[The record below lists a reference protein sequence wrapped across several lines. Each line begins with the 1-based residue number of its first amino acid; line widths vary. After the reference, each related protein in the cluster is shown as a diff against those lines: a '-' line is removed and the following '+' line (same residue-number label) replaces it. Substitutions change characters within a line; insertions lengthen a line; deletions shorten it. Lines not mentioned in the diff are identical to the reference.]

1 MIGIVSV
8 ENFCLLFP
16 ELAECDRHQ
25 IERALLQA
33 SKECPTH
40 KYGNLHQEAIAH
52 LAAHK
57 IAMQFFQ
64 TGAIAGAAVE
74 AAKGGSPSLPKVGGG
89 SANNLNSTSY
99 GQEVIRIQSQLPICG
114 IIA

>member
-8 ENFCLLFP
+8 ENFCLSFP
-16 ELAECDRHQ
+16 ELAECDRYQ

-40 KYGNLHQEAIAH
+40 IYGNLHQEAIAH
-52 LAAHK
+52 LAAHRV
-57 IAMQFFQ
+57 AMQYFQ

-74 AAKGGSPSLPKVGGG
+74 AAKGGSPSFPKAGGG
-89 SANNLNSTSY
+89 AENLNSTSY
-99 GQEVIRIQSQLPICG
+99 GQEVLRIRQTLPLSG
-114 IIA
+114 FVA

>member
-1 MIGIVSV
+1 MIGQVSV

-16 ELAECDRHQ
+16 ELAECDRYQ

-33 SKECPTH
+33 SKECPAH

-57 IAMQFFQ
+57 IAMYLFQ
-64 TGAIAGAAVE
+64 LGVIAGAAVE

-99 GQEVIRIQSQLPICG
+99 GQEVIRIQSQLPTCG

>member
-1 MIGIVSV
+1 MIGTVSV

-25 IERALLQA
+25 VERALLQA
-33 SKECPTH
+33 SKECPANI
-40 KYGNLHQEAIAH
+40 YGNLHQEAIAH
-52 LAAHK
+52 LAAHR
-57 IAMQFFQ
+57 IAMQYFQ

-89 SANNLNSTSY
+89 SADNLNSTSY
-99 GQEVIRIQSQLPICG
+99 GQEVLRIQKTLPLSG
-114 IIA
+114 FVA

>member
-8 ENFCLLFP
+8 ENFCLSFP
-16 ELAECDRHQ
+16 ELAECDRYQ

-40 KYGNLHQEAIAH
+40 IYGNLHQEAIAH
-52 LAAHK
+52 LAAHRV
-57 IAMQFFQ
+57 AMQYFQ

-74 AAKGGSPSLPKVGGG
+74 AAKGGSPSLPKAGG
-89 SANNLNSTSY
+89 SAENLNSTSY
-99 GQEVIRIQSQLPICG
+99 GQEVLRIRQTLPLSG
-114 IIA
+114 FVA

>member
-1 MIGIVSV
+1 MIGQVSA

-25 IERALLQA
+25 VERALLQA
-33 SKECPTH
+33 SKECSARI
-40 KYGNLHQEAIAH
+40 YGNLHQEAIAH

-57 IAMQFFQ
+57 IAMQYFQ

-74 AAKGGSPSLPKVGGG
+74 AAKGGSPSLPKAGGG
-89 SANNLNSTSY
+89 NVENLNSTSY
-99 GQEVIRIQSQLPICG
+99 GQEVLRIQKTLPLSG
-114 IIA
+114 FVA

>member
-33 SKECPTH
+33 SKECPAH
-40 KYGNLHQEAIAH
+40 IYGNLHQEAVAH
-52 LAAHK
+52 LAAHRM
-57 IAMQFFQ
+57 AMQHFQ
-64 TGAIAGAAVE
+64 MGAIAGAAVE
-74 AAKGGSPSLPKVGGG
+74 ASKGGSPSLPKAGGG
-89 SANNLNSTSY
+89 NVENLNSTSY
-99 GQEVIRIQSQLPICG
+99 GQEVLRIRQTLPISG
-114 IIA
+114 FVA

>member
-1 MIGIVSV
+1 MIGTVSP
-8 ENFCLLFP
+8 ENFYTLFP

-25 IERALLQA
+25 VERALLQA
-33 SKECPTH
+33 SKECPTTT
-40 KYGNLHQEAIAH
+40 YGNLHQEAIAH

-57 IAMQFFQ
+57 IAMQYFQ

-89 SANNLNSTSY
+89 SADNLSSTSY
-99 GQEVIRIQSQLPICG
+99 GQEVLRIQRTLPLSG
-114 IIA
+114 FVA

>member
-25 IERALLQA
+25 VERALLQA
-33 SKECPTH
+33 SKECPAH
-40 KYGNLHQEAIAH
+40 IYGNLHQEAIAH

-57 IAMQFFQ
+57 VAMQYFQ
-64 TGAIAGAAVE
+64 SGTIAGAAVE
-74 AAKGGSPSLPKVGGG
+74 AAKVAPLLCQKPGAGVP
-89 SANNLNSTSY
+89 AT
-99 GQEVIRIQSQLPICG
+99 
-114 IIA
+114 

>member
-16 ELAECDRHQ
+16 ELAECDRFQ

-33 SKECPTH
+33 STECPVSI
-40 KYGNLHQEAIAH
+40 YGNSHQDAIAH
-52 LAAHK
+52 LAAHR
-57 IAMQFFQ
+57 IAMQYFQ

-74 AAKGGSPSLPKVGGG
+74 AAKGGSSSLPKTGGG
-89 SANNLNSTSY
+89 SASNLNSTSY
-99 GQEVIRIQSQLPICG
+99 GQEVLRIQSQLPICG
-114 IIA
+114 FVS